1 MLSNTRNAS
10 GELAWEG
17 LNVCPLSIY
26 AHKLHNLPRIS
37 NADEVAH
44 VEHMSAPLVDV
55 AGLGLIKHFASIAFC
70 TLIAWLKA
78 HTFRS

>member
-1 MLSNTRNAS
+1 MFVLYPFT
-10 GELAWEG
+10 
-17 LNVCPLSIY
+17 
-26 AHKLHNLPRIS
+26 HTKLHNFPRIS